1 MVNCYF
7 YGRDWTVP
15 ACCWRGRC
23 WRWWCWWWRS
33 SLHFLLLI
41 QISSV
46 SARFL
51 PVLGCQ
57 SETDANEVLGFRRM
71 GEDQCHGCEP
81 LPRET
86 AWKFHYLVR
95 DILTSQQSEHP
106 LTSFESATDTFM
118 RHFFFIS
125 HQMLFNASVRH
136 FCRGAARLCFRKLK
150 SIEHLEDLLFL
161 TLNQDYLVLLPLL
174 LLPLLVLHPV
184 HQDVF

>member
-15 ACCWRGRC
+15 ACGWRGRW
-23 WRWWCWWWRS
+23 WRWWWWWRS
-33 SLHFLLLI
+33 SLDFLLLI
-41 QISSV
+41 QISSE
-46 SARFL
+46 SARYL

-57 SETDANEVLGFRRM
+57 SKTDANKVLGLRRM
-71 GEDQCHGCEP
+71 GRGPMPWLRTPATRDRLKIP
-81 LPRET
+81 LPSQRY
-86 AWKFHYLVR
+86 F
-95 DILTSQQSEHP
+95 DITTER
-106 LTSFESATDTFM
+106 TSFDKFRVGYRYFYASL
-118 RHFFFIS
+118 FFIS

-174 LLPLLVLHPV
+174 LLALLVLHPV